1 MQRAVLLPLLVLL
14 LPISSAADPITIQQG
29 SIVVRRIAD
38 LFAASIQMNLRGT
51 GGVVIHEFGAN
62 DAQWGTNCRPC
73 EPGRVF
79 DFGGFGVE
87 DAGGAVRFGNQSFPI
102 SFSGNTATVV
112 TTAFAILPSPKAT
125 ATFSVPFEMHGSVN
139 LVIDDQPFQQF
150 DFAGRGTATIR
161 LVADSPNPLWNWA
174 GSRFDF
180 GAPTPEP
187 ATLLLLASG
196 LAGTMWTRRRS
207 RTRNAT
213 H

>member
-29 SIVVRRIAD
+29 SIVVTRIAD
-38 LFAASIQMNLRGT
+38 LFAASIQMNLRGP

-112 TTAFAILPSPKAT
+112 TTAFTILPP
-125 ATFSVPFEMHGSVN
+125 
-139 LVIDDQPFQQF
+139 
-150 DFAGRGTATIR
+150 TIR

-174 GSRFDF
+174 GSHFDF

-187 ATLLLLASG
+187 ATLLLLGSG
-196 LAGTMWTRRRS
+196 LAGTCGRAGDPGPGMPFTS
-207 RTRNAT
+207 K
-213 H
+213 